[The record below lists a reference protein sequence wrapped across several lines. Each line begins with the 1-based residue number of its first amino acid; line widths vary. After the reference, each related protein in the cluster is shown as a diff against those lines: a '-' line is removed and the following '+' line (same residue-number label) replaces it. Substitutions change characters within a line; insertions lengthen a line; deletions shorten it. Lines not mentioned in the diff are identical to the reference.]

1 VFVVVLQKCKK
12 CEKWFEEQ
20 LIVLNEQDFDT
31 HKRNKSKQRK
41 LEQSRKRESLGS
53 ALLP

>member
-1 VFVVVLQKCKK
+1 VPVVVLQKYKK
-12 CEKWFEEQ
+12 RKKRFEEQ

-31 HKRNKSKQRK
+31 HKRNKSEQRK
-41 LEQSRKRESLGS
+41 LEQSRKRELLGS